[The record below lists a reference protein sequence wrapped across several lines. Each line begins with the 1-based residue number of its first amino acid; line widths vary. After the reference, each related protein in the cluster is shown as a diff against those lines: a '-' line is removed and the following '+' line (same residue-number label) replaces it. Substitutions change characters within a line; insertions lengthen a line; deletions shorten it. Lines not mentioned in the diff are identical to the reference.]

1 MRMRQSFTV
10 ALLAAAG
17 LVVAPLLAQAG
28 GTITGKVTFSGKVPP
43 AKEFAFSK
51 FPNTAFCKKNPS
63 QSADGET
70 RLLKEVQ
77 VAKGGGLKHAVVSVR
92 DIKDKAWMKQ
102 FSKKPSQKVTAELCE
117 FLPYTGI
124 VVNKGRFYVENLDAD
139 PDDPG
144 KKGNFPSKEGVLHNP
159 HSFDVLGAKS
169 STLFNIGL
177 ARKGSSLNK
186 KIKMRMAKRGSVMRL
201 QCDQHEFMQ
210 GWYLPV
216 SSPFYTTVKDD
227 GTFEIKNVPGGKH
240 KVMAWHPIAGKV
252 EAEVNV
258 KDGGS
263 VTANFTIKGK

>member
-1 MRMRQSFTV
+1 MKKDRSLIVSFLAIV
-10 ALLAAAG
+10 ALL
-17 LVVAPLLAQAG
+17 VAPLLAQAG
-28 GTITGKVTFSGKVPP
+28 GTVTGKVTFTGKVPP

-51 FPNTAFCKKNPS
+51 FPNVKFCQKNTNK
-63 QSADGET
+63 SADGET

-77 VAKGGGLKHAVVSVR
+77 VTKGGGLKNAVVSVR
-92 DIKDKAWMKQ
+92 DISDKAWMKK
-102 FSKKPSQKVTAELCE
+102 FKKKPSQKVFSELCE

-124 VVNKGRFYVENLDAD
+124 VVNKGKFYVENKDAD

-144 KKGNFPSKEGVLHNP
+144 KKGNFPSKLGVLHNP

-177 ARKGSSLNK
+177 AKKGDSLNK

-216 SSPFYTTVKDD
+216 QNPFYTVVKDD
-227 GTFEIKNVPGGKH
+227 GTFELKGVPAGKH
-240 KVMAWHPIAGKV
+240 KLLAWHPIAGKV

-258 KDGGS
+258 PEGGS
-263 VTANFTIKGK
+263 VKADFTIKGK